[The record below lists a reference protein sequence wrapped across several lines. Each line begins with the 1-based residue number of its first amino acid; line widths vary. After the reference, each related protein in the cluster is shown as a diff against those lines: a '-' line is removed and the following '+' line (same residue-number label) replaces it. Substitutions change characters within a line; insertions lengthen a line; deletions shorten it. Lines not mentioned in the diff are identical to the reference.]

1 MTLSHCDYPT
11 IEAVSTV
18 IGCYQKTLP
27 NLCNLLLCNGLLTC
41 DPPERVLSRL
51 SLKEGVRAK
60 GLGERRGVRPTC
72 PIVPDTSGSR
82 RDARQ
87 FDPALRL
94 DRGHRPDKMS
104 DSFQAIPMFGVAGI
118 FSKLFVFGQLR
129 PKTGRRL
136 TAIHDSERRCL
147 WLLRHHVPSA
157 AHRSNVRE

>member
-1 MTLSHCDYPT
+1 MMLSHCDYPA
-11 IEAVSTV
+11 IEALSTA

-27 NLCNLLLCNGLLTC
+27 NLCNLLWFNGLSIC
-41 DPPERVLSRL
+41 GPPERVLSRL

-60 GLGERRGVRPTC
+60 GLGERRGVSPTC
-72 PIVPDTSGSR
+72 PGPLNMSGSR
-82 RDARQ
+82 LDARQ

-104 DSFQAIPMFGVAGI
+104 DSFQAIPMFGAAGI

-136 TAIHDSERRCL
+136 TSIHDSERRCL
-147 WLLRHHVPSA
+147 WLLRRHVPSA
-157 AHRSNVRE
+157 AHEEQRS